1 MKNLTI
7 HILSPLLVFWL
18 VVTPVLADKKQRP
31 LKKRDNPQLIG
42 KRDINKGQIN
52 LYSLE
57 KELALGWQMAAE
69 MDRRSRLVTDP
80 ILLEFVNRITQ
91 NIVINSD
98 VKVLVTVKVVDSS
111 QINAFTLPGGFLY
124 INRGLIE
131 AADNEAELAG
141 VIAHE
146 VAHIAARHGIEQAT
160 KSVLINWGAI
170 PLIFFGGWGGFL
182 VNQTASLVIPLS
194 YFKFSRGA
202 EKEADR
208 LAAQY
213 LWKTGYDPQRL
224 ITFFEKLRA
233 SEKKDPGSL
242 RKVYRTH
249 PMSKDRI
256 KEVQKLLVRFPERR
270 EYQINSS
277 DFITLKEHMGIFI
290 RGRPIKEERENRRLP
305 TLKRHRLEKSD
316 QSDECVGRTPKC
328 FGKFTAREPN
338 SGNHQQ
344 SEREAVESYWVL

>member
-1 MKNLTI
+1 ML
-7 HILSPLLVFWL
+7 ILSLPVFWL
-18 VVTPVLADKKQRP
+18 VVTPALADKA
-31 LKKRDNPQLIG
+31 LKKKDNPQLIG

-57 KELALGWQMAAE
+57 KELTLGRKLAAD
-69 MDRRSRLVTDP
+69 MDRRSVLVTDP

-98 VKVLVTVKVVDSS
+98 VKVSVTVKVIDSS

-146 VAHIAARHGIEQAT
+146 VAHIAARHGVEQAS
-160 KSVLINWGAI
+160 KNDLIHWGAI

-182 VNQTASLVIPLS
+182 VNQAAGLVIPLS
-194 YFKFSRGA
+194 FFKFSRGS

-213 LWKTGYDPQRL
+213 LWKTGYDPNGL
-224 ITFFEKLRA
+224 ISFFEKLRA
-233 SEKKDPGSL
+233 SEKKIPGTL
-242 RKVYRTH
+242 RKVFRTH
-249 PMSKDRI
+249 PMNRERI
-256 KEVQKLLVRFPERR
+256 EEVQKLLVRFPERR
-270 EYQINSS
+270 EYQTNSS
-277 DFITLKEHMGIFI
+277 EFIAVKERMGIFI
-290 RGRPIKEERENRRLP
+290 NGRRIETEKDDRYPFPPHGWINLSHSGPARDESRSATDASPGMMRIHYGTVRFRL
-305 TLKRHRLEKSD
+305 
-316 QSDECVGRTPKC
+316 
-328 FGKFTAREPN
+328 
-338 SGNHQQ
+338 
-344 SEREAVESYWVL
+344 